1 MYNFLMNNFREK
13 IRWRLRSLSRGLSF
27 VLVTALVTVLAVG
40 WMSFIDVSGQQQS
53 TEEQHLSQQSGLIHQ
68 AAIVA
73 RDLALAESGR
83 KVLRQKLAAIGTEL
97 AGVSASGR
105 RDLSLDSQLRVFVAR
120 LRALSKGEEARLSA
134 SDPRLKGITEAVEGA
149 LGQGFR
155 TRIKALAI
163 RGDET
168 RIAAQKQIL
177 LLFILAM
184 AIVVLVGTGLIA
196 KSVPTSIGPKTVRRD
211 HHLEGT
217 ERVDSNALLSAL
229 DGLDQ
234 GVALF
239 DGDDALM
246 FHTPRLGQIFSG
258 VLVPENGNFYESFI
272 RQILSAMESD
282 TPSDSDTSSNSV
294 TSSDRGDR
302 SISNLDEM
310 LSQRLAQPHGN
321 TYQDFLPDGRCLE
334 LAEYGTSV
342 GGRIVLAR
350 DVTEAERRKA
360 VRKLGDA
367 RTAAIVDTVFDGII
381 MINDEGE
388 VETFNPAA
396 EKIFGYAAG
405 DVIGQN
411 VSILMPEGHASS
423 HDGYLR
429 RYLEGGLPKVVG
441 AITELQGKRKDGQLF
456 PLEIA
461 VNEVDATW
469 ILQERRRTPRRVFI
483 ATLRDITGQKAL
495 ARQLQQSQKM
505 EAIGTLAGG
514 IAHDFNNILSI
525 ILGFTGL
532 TLEDDKI
539 DDDGRENLDTVL
551 TAANRARDLV
561 QQILTFSRKGD
572 QEKLRVSLQTVL
584 ADALKMLRSTFPAN
598 VEMRTDIDPRDLVVL
613 ADPTQMHQV
622 LMNLCTNAGQAMP
635 RGGILEVKL
644 QRVQIDGKSLEAF
657 DMQGNGSCVRLM
669 VRDTGV
675 GMDAATLE
683 RVFEPFYTT
692 KPLGSGTGLG
702 LSVVHGIVKE
712 HGGHIA
718 VESAAGAGTTFT
730 MLLPLATQGEA
741 APEIEVEQAP
751 RGTGRILVVDDEP
764 AIVRMAEKL
773 LTRLGYDVV
782 GQNNSVE
789 ALRLFREQPDQFD
802 LVITDHSMPEMTG
815 DVLAMELRRIR
826 QTIPIVIC
834 TGYSSDF
841 TQESAELA
849 GIDGYIMKPSMPAE
863 LGRVV
868 FDVLTGNRP

>member
-1 MYNFLMNNFREK
+1 MNNFREK
-13 IRWRLRSLSRGLSF
+13 IRWRLPASSRGLSF
-27 VLVTALVTVLAVG
+27 ILAAAFVTVLTVG
-40 WMSFIDVSGQQQS
+40 WISFIQGSGQQQNIA
-53 TEEQHLSQQSGLIHQ
+53 ERHLFRQSSLIQ
-68 AAIVA
+68 EAAIVV
-73 RDLALAESGR
+73 RDLALAENGR
-83 KVLRQKLAAIGTEL
+83 AAFRQQLSTLATEL
-97 AGVSASGR
+97 AAVSASDGS
-105 RDLSLDSQLRVFVAR
+105 DLSLDSQLRVFVAR
-120 LRALSKGEEARLSA
+120 LRALSKGNEARLSA
-134 SDPRLKGITEAVEGA
+134 SDPRLKGIAEAVTGS
-149 LGQGFR
+149 LGLGIK
-155 TRIKALAI
+155 TRIAALDILAE
-163 RGDET
+163 ET
-168 RIAAQKQIL
+168 RVAAQKQIL
-177 LLFILAM
+177 LLLILAM
-184 AIVVLVGTGLIA
+184 GIVVLTGTVLIA
-196 KSVPTSIGPKTVRRD
+196 KSVPASMSQRMARRD
-211 HHLEGT
+211 YNPDEAKP
-217 ERVDSNALLSAL
+217 VDSNALLSAL

-239 DGDDALM
+239 DGNDALM

-258 VLVPENGNFYESFI
+258 VLVPENGNSYENFV
-272 RQILSAMESD
+272 RQILSATEI
-282 TPSDSDTSSNSV
+282 DTS
-294 TSSDRGDR
+294 
-302 SISNLDEM
+302 SNLDEM
-310 LSQRLAQPHGN
+310 LSQRLTQPHGN

-334 LAEYGTSV
+334 LAEYGTSL

-360 VRKLGDA
+360 VQKLGDA

-396 EKIFGYAAG
+396 EKIFGYAAS

-411 VSILMPEGHASS
+411 VSILMPEGHANS

-429 RYLEGGLPKVVG
+429 RYLDGGVPKVIG

-532 TLEDDKI
+532 TLEGDKI

-551 TAANRARDLV
+551 TAAFRARDLV

-644 QRVQIDGKSLEAF
+644 QLVQIDGKSLEAF
-657 DMQGNGSCVRLM
+657 DMQGNGSCVRLL
-669 VRDTGV
+669 VRDTGI
-675 GMDAATLE
+675 GMDAATME

-730 MLLPLATQGEA
+730 MLLPLAAQGEVV
-741 APEIEVEQAP
+741 PEVEVEKAP
-751 RGTGRILVVDDEP
+751 QGTGRIMVVDDEP
-764 AIVRMAEKL
+764 AVVRMAEKL
-773 LTRLGYDVV
+773 LTRLGYEVV
-782 GQNNSVE
+782 GQDNSVE

-802 LVITDHSMPEMTG
+802 LVITDHSMPDMTG
-815 DVLAMELRRIR
+815 DVLAKELRRI
-826 QTIPIVIC
+826 QPTIPIVIC

-841 TQESAELA
+841 TKESAKLG

-863 LGRVV
+863 LGHVV
-868 FDVLTGNRP
+868 FDVLAGSRG

>member
-1 MYNFLMNNFREK
+1 MNNIRGK
-13 IRWRLRSLSRGLSF
+13 IRWRKLAPSRGLTF
-27 VLVTALVTVLAVG
+27 ILVAAFVTVVAVG
-40 WMSFIDVSGQQQS
+40 WMSFIHASDQQQS
-53 TEEQHLSQQSGLIHQ
+53 ITQQHLSRQSSLIHD
-68 AAIVA
+68 AAITA

-83 KVLRQKLAAIGTEL
+83 AALRQQLAIL
-97 AGVSASGR
+97 ATDLADVSAHDGS
-105 RDLSLDSQLRVFVAR
+105 DLSLDSQLRVFVAR
-120 LRALSKGEEARLSA
+120 LRALSKGNEARLSA
-134 SDPRLKGITEAVEGA
+134 SDPRLKGITEAVKGS
-149 LGQGFR
+149 LGQGF
-155 TRIKALAI
+155 K
-163 RGDET
+163 T
-168 RIAAQKQIL
+168 RIAALAVRAAETKITIQNQIL
-177 LLFILAM
+177 LLLILAM
-184 AIVVLVGTGLIA
+184 GIMVLVGTALIA
-196 KSVPTSIGPKTVRRD
+196 KSAPTHISQGIARRD
-211 HHLEGT
+211 HDPEAAKP
-217 ERVDSNALLSAL
+217 VDSNALLSAL

-239 DGDDALM
+239 DGNDALM
-246 FHTPRLGQIFSG
+246 FHTPRLGQIFSD
-258 VLVPENGNFYESFI
+258 VLVPENGSSYESFV
-272 RQILSAMESD
+272 RQILSATESE
-282 TPSDSDTSSNSV
+282 TTSDLDGGSV
-294 TSSDRGDR
+294 
-302 SISNLDEM
+302 SILDEM
-310 LSQRLAQPHGN
+310 LSQRLTQPHGN

-334 LAEYGTSV
+334 LAEYGTSL

-411 VSILMPEGHASS
+411 VSILMPEGHANS

-429 RYLEGGLPKVVG
+429 RYLDGGVPKVIG
-441 AITELQGKRKDGQLF
+441 AITELQGKRRDGQLF

-669 VRDTGV
+669 VRDTGI

-730 MLLPLATQGEA
+730 MLLPLAAQGEIV
-741 APEIEVEQAP
+741 PEVEVEQAP
-751 RGTGRILVVDDEP
+751 QGSGRIMVVDDEP
-764 AIVRMAEKL
+764 AVVRMVEKL

-782 GQNNSVE
+782 GQENSVE

-802 LVITDHSMPEMTG
+802 LVITDHSMPDMTG
-815 DVLAMELRRIR
+815 DVLAKELRRIR
-826 QTIPIVIC
+826 PTIPIVIC

-841 TQESAELA
+841 THESATSA

-863 LGRVV
+863 LGHVV
-868 FDVLTGNRP
+868 FDVLTGNRS

>member
-1 MYNFLMNNFREK
+1 MTNFREK
-13 IRWRLRSLSRGLSF
+13 YRWRLLTPSRELSF
-27 VLVTALVTVLAVG
+27 ILVASLVTVVAVG
-40 WMSFIDVSGQQQS
+40 WMSFIHVSDRQQNIA
-53 TEEQHLSQQSGLIHQ
+53 EQHPTHQSSLIHE
-68 AAIVA
+68 AAIIA

-83 KVLRQKLAAIGTEL
+83 AALRQQLATLAIDLAA
-97 AGVSASGR
+97 VSASDGS
-105 RDLSLDSQLRVFVAR
+105 DLSLDSQLRVFVAR
-120 LRALSKGEEARLSA
+120 LRALSKGDETPLSA
-134 SDPRLKGITEAVEGA
+134 SDPRLQGVIEAVKGS
-149 LGQGFR
+149 LGQGVR
-155 TRIKALAI
+155 
-163 RGDET
+163 T
-168 RIAAQKQIL
+168 RIAALAARADETKNATQNQIL
-177 LLFILAM
+177 LLLVLAM
-184 AIVVLVGTGLIA
+184 GIMVLVGTILIA
-196 KSVPTSIGPKTVRRD
+196 MSALPSIPQRIARRD
-211 HHLEGT
+211 HNPIDGKP
-217 ERVDSNALLSAL
+217 VDSNALLSAL

-239 DGDDALM
+239 DGNEELM

-258 VLVPENGNFYESFI
+258 VLVPENGNTYENFV
-272 RQILSAMESD
+272 RQILSATECD
-282 TPSDSDTSSNSV
+282 PSLDADDNNL
-294 TSSDRGDR
+294 
-302 SISNLDEM
+302 SNLDEM
-310 LSQRLAQPHGN
+310 LSQRLTQPHGN

-334 LAEYGTSV
+334 LAEYGTSL

-396 EKIFGYAAG
+396 EKIFDYAAG

-411 VSILMPEGHASS
+411 VSILMPEGHVNS

-429 RYLEGGLPKVVG
+429 RYLDGGVPKVIG

-469 ILQERRRTPRRVFI
+469 VLQERRRTPRRVFI
-483 ATLRDITGQKAL
+483 ATLRDITAQKAL

-572 QEKLRVSLQTVL
+572 QEKLRVSLQSVL

-622 LMNLCTNAGQAMP
+622 LMNLCTNAGHAMP
-635 RGGILEVKL
+635 WGGILEVKL
-644 QRVQIDGKSLEAF
+644 QRVLIDGKLLEAF

-669 VRDTGV
+669 VRDTGI

-718 VESAAGAGTTFT
+718 VESTAGAGTTFT
-730 MLLPLATQGEA
+730 MLLPLAAQGEDV
-741 APEIEVEQAP
+741 PEVEVEQAP
-751 RGTGRILVVDDEP
+751 RGTGRIMVVDDEP
-764 AIVRMAEKL
+764 AVVRMAEKL

-782 GQNNSVE
+782 GQDSSVD

-802 LVITDHSMPEMTG
+802 LVITDHSMPGITG
-815 DVLAMELRRIR
+815 DVLAKELRRIR
-826 QTIPIVIC
+826 PTIPIVIC
-834 TGYSSDF
+834 TGYSADF
-841 TQESAELA
+841 TQESAKMA

-863 LGRVV
+863 LGRMV
-868 FDVLTGNRP
+868 FDVLTGNRS

>member
-1 MYNFLMNNFREK
+1 MNNIREK
-13 IRWRLRSLSRGLSF
+13 INWRLLRPSRGLSF
-27 VLVTALVTVLAVG
+27 IFVTALVTVLVVG
-40 WMSFIDVSGQQQS
+40 WMSFIHASGKQQGIA
-53 TEEQHLSQQSGLIHQ
+53 EQHLSRQSILIHQ
-68 AAIVA
+68 AAVVA

-83 KVLRQKLAAIGTEL
+83 SALRHELVAIATEL
-97 AGVSASGR
+97 AAVSANGG

-155 TRIKALAI
+155 TRIEALAI
-163 RGDET
+163 RADET

-184 AIVVLVGTGLIA
+184 AIVVLLGTVLITN
-196 KSVPTSIGPKTVRRD
+196 SMPTSIGPKTVRRD
-211 HHLEGT
+211 HHTDGA

-239 DGDDALM
+239 DGNDALM

-258 VLVPENGNFYESFI
+258 VLVPENGNSYESFV
-272 RQILSAMESD
+272 RQILAATESE
-282 TPSDSDTSSNSV
+282 TTSDPNDDNV
-294 TSSDRGDR
+294 
-302 SISNLDEM
+302 SILDEM

-334 LAEYGTSV
+334 LAEYGTSL

-367 RTAAIVDTVFDGII
+367 RTAAIVDTVFDGVI

-396 EKIFGYAAG
+396 EKIFGYAAR

-411 VSILMPEGHASS
+411 VSILMPEGHANS

-429 RYLEGGLPKVVG
+429 RYLDGGVPKVIG

-561 QQILTFSRKGD
+561 QQILTFSRKGE

-584 ADALKMLRSTFPAN
+584 ADALKLLRSTFPAN
-598 VEMRTDIDPRDLVVL
+598 IEMRTDIDPRDLVVL

-657 DMQGNGSCVRLM
+657 DMQGNGSCVRLL
-669 VRDTGV
+669 VRDTGI
-675 GMDAATLE
+675 GMDAPTLE

-730 MLLPLATQGEA
+730 MLLPLAAPGKVVAEA
-741 APEIEVEQAP
+741 KVEQAP

-764 AIVRMAEKL
+764 AVVRMAEKL

-782 GQNNSVE
+782 GQNSSVE

-802 LVITDHSMPEMTG
+802 LVVTDHSMPDMTG

-834 TGYSSDF
+834 TGFSSDF
-841 TQESAELA
+841 TQESARSA

-863 LGRVV
+863 LGHVV
-868 FDVLTGNRP
+868 FDILNGNRTG

>member
-1 MYNFLMNNFREK
+1 MNNIREK
-13 IRWRLRSLSRGLSF
+13 IRWRLSASSRGLSF
-27 VLVTALVTVLAVG
+27 ILAAAFVTVLTVG
-40 WMSFIDVSGQQQS
+40 WISFIQDSGQQQNIA
-53 TEEQHLSQQSGLIHQ
+53 ERHLFRQSSLIQ
-68 AAIVA
+68 EAAIVV

-83 KVLRQKLAAIGTEL
+83 AALRTQLATLATEL
-97 AGVSASGR
+97 VAVSANDGS
-105 RDLSLDSQLRVFVAR
+105 DLSLDSQLRVFVAR
-120 LRALSKGEEARLSA
+120 LRALSKGGEARLSA
-134 SDPRLKGITEAVEGA
+134 SDPRLKGITEAVRGS
-149 LGQGFR
+149 LGQGIK
-155 TRIKALAI
+155 TRIAALDILAE
-163 RGDET
+163 ET
-168 RIAAQKQIL
+168 RVAAQKQIL
-177 LLFILAM
+177 LLLILAM
-184 AIVVLVGTGLIA
+184 GIVVLAGTVLIA
-196 KSVPTSIGPKTVRRD
+196 KSVPVNMSQRMARRD
-211 HHLEGT
+211 HNPDEAKP
-217 ERVDSNALLSAL
+217 VDSNALLSAL

-239 DGDDALM
+239 DGNDALM

-258 VLVPENGNFYESFI
+258 VLVPENGNSYESFV
-272 RQILSAMESD
+272 RQILSATE
-282 TPSDSDTSSNSV
+282 NG
-294 TSSDRGDR
+294 TSSDTDDKNL
-302 SISNLDEM
+302 SNLDEM
-310 LSQRLAQPHGN
+310 LSQRLTQPHGN

-334 LAEYGTSV
+334 LAEYGTSL

-411 VSILMPEGHASS
+411 VSVLMPEGHASS

-429 RYLEGGLPKVVG
+429 RYLEGGVPKVIG

-551 TAANRARDLV
+551 TAAFRARDLV

-644 QRVQIDGKSLEAF
+644 QRVQIDGKSLEAY

-669 VRDTGV
+669 VRDTGI

-730 MLLPLATQGEA
+730 MLLPLAAQGEIVA
-741 APEIEVEQAP
+741 EAVVEPAP
-751 RGTGRILVVDDEP
+751 RGTGRILMVDDEP
-764 AIVRMAEKL
+764 AVVRMAEKL
-773 LTRLGYDVV
+773 LTRLGYEVV
-782 GQNNSVE
+782 GQDNSVE
-789 ALRLFREQPDQFD
+789 ALRLFREQPDRFD

-815 DVLAMELRRIR
+815 DVLAKELRRIR
-826 QTIPIVIC
+826 PTIPIVIC
-834 TGYSSDF
+834 TGYSADF
-841 TQESAELA
+841 TQESAKIA
-849 GIDGYIMKPSMPAE
+849 GIDGYILKPSMPAE
-863 LGRVV
+863 LGRMV
-868 FDVLTGNRP
+868 FDVLTGNRA

>member
-1 MYNFLMNNFREK
+1 MNKFREK
-13 IRWRLRSLSRGLSF
+13 FRCRLLTPSRGLSF
-27 VLVTALVTVLAVG
+27 ILVAAFVTVLMVG
-40 WMSFIDVSGQQQS
+40 WVAFIHASSQQQS
-53 TEEQHLSQQSGLIHQ
+53 IAEQHLSRQSSLIDE
-68 AAIVA
+68 AAIIV

-83 KVLRQKLAAIGTEL
+83 AALREHLATLATEL
-97 AGVSASGR
+97 VSISANNGS
-105 RDLSLDSQLRVFVAR
+105 DLSLDSQLRVFVAR
-120 LRALSKGEEARLSA
+120 LRALSKGNEAHLSA
-134 SDPRLKGITEAVEGA
+134 SDPRLKGITEAVKGS

-155 TRIKALAI
+155 TRFAALAV
-163 RGDET
+163 RNSET
-168 RIAAQKQIL
+168 KIADQNQVLFL
-177 LLFILAM
+177 LILAM
-184 AIVVLVGTGLIA
+184 GIMVLVGTALIA
-196 KSVPTSIGPKTVRRD
+196 KPAPTSRPKGVARQD
-211 HHLEGT
+211 HNPGAGKP
-217 ERVDSNALLSAL
+217 VDSNALLSAL

-239 DGDDALM
+239 DGNDELM
-246 FHTPRLGQIFSG
+246 FFTPRLGQIFSG
-258 VLVPENGNFYESFI
+258 ILVPETGNSYESFV
-272 RQILSAMESD
+272 RQILSATENETSAD
-282 TPSDSDTSSNSV
+282 TAD
-294 TSSDRGDR
+294 GHL
-302 SISNLDEM
+302 SNLDEM
-310 LSQRLAQPHGN
+310 LSQRLTEPHGN

-334 LAEYGTSV
+334 LAEYGTSL

-360 VRKLGDA
+360 VQKLGDA

-405 DVIGQN
+405 EVIGQN
-411 VSILMPEGHASS
+411 VSVLMPEGHANS

-429 RYLEGGLPKVVG
+429 RYLDGGVAKVIG

-532 TLEDDKI
+532 TLEDDKL

-669 VRDTGV
+669 VRDTGI
-675 GMDAATLE
+675 GMDAAMLE

-718 VESAAGAGTTFT
+718 VESATGAGTTFT
-730 MLLPLATQGEA
+730 MLLPLAAQGEVVA
-741 APEIEVEQAP
+741 EVEVEQAP
-751 RGTGRILVVDDEP
+751 QGSGRIMVVDDEP
-764 AIVRMAEKL
+764 AVVRMAEKL

-782 GQNNSVE
+782 GQDNSVE

-815 DVLAMELRRIR
+815 DVLAKELRRIR
-826 QTIPIVIC
+826 PTIPIVIC
-834 TGYSSDF
+834 TGYSADF
-841 TQESAELA
+841 TQESAKIA

-863 LGRVV
+863 LGHVV
-868 FDVLTGNRP
+868 FDVLTGNRT

>member
-1 MYNFLMNNFREK
+1 MNNMWEK
-13 IRWRLRSLSRGLSF
+13 FRWRSLTPSRGLTF
-27 VLVTALVTVLAVG
+27 ILVAALVTVLVVG
-40 WMSFIDVSGQQQS
+40 WISLNYASDQQQS
-53 TEEQHLSQQSGLIHQ
+53 IAEQHLSRQFSLIGE

-83 KVLRQKLAAIGTEL
+83 AALRQQLATLATEL
-97 AGVSASGR
+97 AAVSANDAS
-105 RDLSLDSQLRVFVAR
+105 DLSLDSQLRVFVAR
-120 LRALSKGEEARLSA
+120 LRALSKGNDARLSA
-134 SDPRLKGITEAVEGA
+134 SDPRLKGITEAVGGS
-149 LGQGFR
+149 LGQGFKTR
-155 TRIKALAI
+155 TAALAV
-163 RGDET
+163 RAGET
-168 RIAAQKQIL
+168 KIAIQNQIL
-177 LLFILAM
+177 RLLILAM
-184 AIVVLVGTGLIA
+184 GIMVLVGTALIA
-196 KSVPTSIGPKTVRRD
+196 KSAPTSRPQGIARRD
-211 HHLEGT
+211 HHPDEAKP
-217 ERVDSNALLSAL
+217 VDSNALLSAL

-239 DGDDALM
+239 DGNDALM
-246 FHTPRLGQIFSG
+246 FYTPRLGQIFSG
-258 VLVPENGNFYESFI
+258 VLVPENGNSYERFV
-272 RQILSAMESD
+272 RQILSATEKESSPD
-282 TPSDSDTSSNSV
+282 ADHNNLSS
-294 TSSDRGDR
+294 
-302 SISNLDEM
+302 LDEM
-310 LSQRLAQPHGN
+310 LSQRLTQPHGN

-334 LAEYGTSV
+334 LAEYGTSL

-360 VRKLGDA
+360 VQKLGDA

-405 DVIGQN
+405 DVIGKN
-411 VSILMPEGHASS
+411 VSILMPEGHANS

-429 RYLEGGLPKVVG
+429 RYLDGGVPKVIG

-532 TLEDDKI
+532 TLEDNKI

-572 QEKLRVSLQTVL
+572 QKKLRVSLQTVL

-669 VRDTGV
+669 VRDTGI

-730 MLLPLATQGEA
+730 MLLPLAAQGEIV
-741 APEIEVEQAP
+741 PEVEVEQAP
-751 RGTGRILVVDDEP
+751 RGTGRIMVVDDEP
-764 AIVRMAEKL
+764 AVVRMVEKL
-773 LTRLGYDVV
+773 LTRLGYEVV
-782 GQNNSVE
+782 GQENSVE

-802 LVITDHSMPEMTG
+802 LVITDHSMPDMTG
-815 DVLAMELRRIR
+815 DVLAKELRRIR
-826 QTIPIVIC
+826 PTIPIVIC
-834 TGYSSDF
+834 TGYSADF
-841 TQESAELA
+841 TQESAKIA

-863 LGRVV
+863 LGHVV
-868 FDVLTGNRP
+868 FDVLTGNRA

>member
-1 MYNFLMNNFREK
+1 MNNFREK
-13 IRWRLRSLSRGLSF
+13 IRWWLLAPSRGLTF
-27 VLVTALVTVLAVG
+27 ILFAALVTVLVVG
-40 WMSFIDVSGQQQS
+40 WMSFIHTSDQQQS
-53 TEEQHLSQQSGLIHQ
+53 TAEQHLSRQSSLIHE

-83 KVLRQKLAAIGTEL
+83 AALRQQLASL
-97 AGVSASGR
+97 ATDLVAVSANDRS
-105 RDLSLDSQLRVFVAR
+105 DLSLDSQLRVFVAR
-120 LRALSKGEEARLSA
+120 LRALSKGNEARLSA
-134 SDPRLKGITEAVEGA
+134 SDPRLKGLTEAVKGS
-149 LGQGFR
+149 LGQGFKI
-155 TRIKALAI
+155 RIAALAI
-163 RGDET
+163 HANET
-168 RIAAQKQIL
+168 KAEAQKQIL
-177 LLFILAM
+177 LLLILAM
-184 AIVVLVGTGLIA
+184 GFVVLVGTTLIA
-196 KSVPTSIGPKTVRRD
+196 KSAPAIMPHRVARRD
-211 HHLEGT
+211 INPIDAKPI
-217 ERVDSNALLSAL
+217 DSNALLSAL

-239 DGDDALM
+239 DGNDALM

-258 VLVPENGNFYESFI
+258 VLVPGNGSSYESFV
-272 RQILSAMESD
+272 RQILAATESE
-282 TPSDSDTSSNSV
+282 TSPDSEDNNS
-294 TSSDRGDR
+294 
-302 SISNLDEM
+302 SNLDEM
-310 LSQRLAQPHGN
+310 LSQRLTQPHGN

-334 LAEYGTSV
+334 LAEYSTSL

-360 VRKLGDA
+360 VQKLGDS

-396 EKIFGYAAG
+396 EKIFGYAAS

-411 VSILMPEGHASS
+411 VSILMPEGHANS

-429 RYLEGGLPKVVG
+429 RYLDGGVPKVIG

-539 DDDGRENLDTVL
+539 DEDGRENLDTVL
-551 TAANRARDLV
+551 TAAFRARDLV

-644 QRVQIDGKSLEAF
+644 QRVQIDGKSLETF

-669 VRDTGV
+669 VRDTGI

-730 MLLPLATQGEA
+730 MLLPLAGQGEPV
-741 APEIEVEQAP
+741 PEIEVEPAP
-751 RGTGRILVVDDEP
+751 RGSGRILVVDDEP
-764 AIVRMAEKL
+764 AVVRMAEKL

-782 GQNNSVE
+782 GHDSSVE

-802 LVITDHSMPEMTG
+802 LVITDHSMPDMTG
-815 DVLAMELRRIR
+815 DVLAKELRRIR
-826 QTIPIVIC
+826 PTIPIVIC
-834 TGYSSDF
+834 TGYSADF
-841 TQESAELA
+841 TQESAKIA
-849 GIDGYIMKPSMPAE
+849 GIDGYILKPSMPAE
-863 LGRVV
+863 LGHVV
-868 FDVLTGNRP
+868 SDILTGNRA